1 MEGRT
6 AVTAK
11 LLVAI
16 ALLLMWVWIGGIVY
30 LETGFGKRLY
40 HDLMGWHQPD
50 NSGSFDGCSEHSR
63 CKYCG
68 KEIMQDSQGN
78 WF

>member
-1 MEGRT
+1 M
-6 AVTAK
+6 TAK
-11 LLVAI
+11 VLVAI
-16 ALLLMWVWIGGIVY
+16 AILLMLVWIGEIVY
-30 LETGFGKRLY
+30 LFTGFGKRLY

-50 NSGSFDGCSEHSR
+50 NSRSFDGCSEHSR

-68 KEIMQDSQGN
+68 KEIMQDGQGN